1 MVFFLIDWKCHIII
15 KSIIH
20 THNKLLW
27 ITLFKNINF
36 FGIMKK
42 GYIIVRVSI
51 HNSNLFQQ
59 YPPLSTEV
67 MNKYGGKYI
76 IRGGKTDV
84 LEGEWPVDRTTV
96 VEFKSFESAKRCYE
110 SIEYSEAMKIR
121 QNSTKSDLILI
132 EGY

>member
-1 MVFFLIDWKCHIII
+1 MVFFLINYKCHIDIQLII
-15 KSIIH
+15 Y
-20 THNKLLW
+20 THNELLW
-27 ITLFKNINF
+27 ITLFKSINLF
-36 FGIMKK
+36 KVMKK

-51 HNSNLFQQ
+51 HNNELFQK
-59 YPPLSTEV
+59 YPPISTEV
-67 MNKYGGKYI
+67 MKKYGGKYI

-96 VEFKSFESAKRCYE
+96 VEFESFESAKKCYE
-110 SIEYSEAMKIR
+110 SVEYSEAMKIR

>member
-1 MVFFLIDWKCHIII
+1 MHSKYM
-15 KSIIH
+15 
-20 THNKLLW
+20 W

-51 HNSNLFQQ
+51 LDSNLFQK
-59 YPPLSTEV
+59 YPPLSAEV

-84 LEGEWPVDRTTV
+84 LEGEWPVDRTTI
-96 VEFKSFESAKRCYE
+96 VEFESFESAKKCYE
-110 SIEYSEAMKIR
+110 SVEYSKAMKIR

>member
-1 MVFFLIDWKCHIII
+1 
-15 KSIIH
+15 
-20 THNKLLW
+20 
-27 ITLFKNINF
+27 
-36 FGIMKK
+36 MKK

-51 HNSNLFQQ
+51 HNNQLFQK

-67 MNKYGGKYI
+67 MKKYGGKYI
-76 IRGGKTDV
+76 IRGGKTDI

-96 VEFKSFESAKRCYE
+96 VEFESFESAKKCYE
-110 SIEYSEAMKIR
+110 SVEYSEAMKIR

>member
-1 MVFFLIDWKCHIII
+1 
-15 KSIIH
+15 
-20 THNKLLW
+20 
-27 ITLFKNINF
+27 
-36 FGIMKK
+36 MKK

-51 HNSNLFQQ
+51 LDSNLFQQ
-59 YPPLSTEV
+59 YPPLSTKV

-96 VEFKSFESAKRCYE
+96 VEFESFESAKKCYE
-110 SIEYSEAMKIR
+110 SIEYSIAMKIR

>member
-1 MVFFLIDWKCHIII
+1 MHSKYM
-15 KSIIH
+15 
-20 THNKLLW
+20 W

-51 HNSNLFQQ
+51 LDSNLFQQ
-59 YPPLSTEV
+59 YPPLSTKV

-96 VEFKSFESAKRCYE
+96 VEFESFESAKKCYE
-110 SIEYSEAMKIR
+110 SVEYSKAMKIR

>member
-1 MVFFLIDWKCHIII
+1 MIKLIIYMHSKYM
-15 KSIIH
+15 
-20 THNKLLW
+20 W

-51 HNSNLFQQ
+51 LDSNLFQQ
-59 YPPLSTEV
+59 YPPLSAEV

-96 VEFKSFESAKRCYE
+96 VEFENFESAKKCYE
-110 SIEYSEAMKIR
+110 SIEYSTAMKIR

>member
-1 MVFFLIDWKCHIII
+1 
-15 KSIIH
+15 
-20 THNKLLW
+20 
-27 ITLFKNINF
+27 
-36 FGIMKK
+36 MKK

-51 HNSNLFQQ
+51 LDSNLFKQ
-59 YPPLSTEV
+59 YPPLSAEV

-96 VEFKSFESAKRCYE
+96 VEFESFERAKKCYE
-110 SIEYSEAMKIR
+110 SVEYSKAIKIR

>member
-1 MVFFLIDWKCHIII
+1 MHSKYM
-15 KSIIH
+15 
-20 THNKLLW
+20 W

-51 HNSNLFQQ
+51 RDSNLFQQ

-96 VEFKSFESAKRCYE
+96 VEFESFESAKKCYE
-110 SIEYSEAMKIR
+110 SVEYSKAMKIR

>member
-1 MVFFLIDWKCHIII
+1 MHSKYM
-15 KSIIH
+15 
-20 THNKLLW
+20 W

-51 HNSNLFQQ
+51 FDSNLFQQ
-59 YPPLSTEV
+59 YPPLSAEV

-84 LEGEWPVDRTTV
+84 LEGA
-96 VEFKSFESAKRCYE
+96 AKELATEKANLIPEKDPGPRP
-110 SIEYSEAMKIR
+110 
-121 QNSTKSDLILI
+121 TK
-132 EGY
+132 

>member
-1 MVFFLIDWKCHIII
+1 MHSKYM
-15 KSIIH
+15 
-20 THNKLLW
+20 W

-51 HNSNLFQQ
+51 LDSNLFQK
-59 YPPLSTEV
+59 YPPLSTEA
-67 MNKYGGKYI
+67 MKKYGGKYI

-96 VEFKSFESAKRCYE
+96 VEFESFENAKKCYE
-110 SIEYSEAMKIR
+110 SLEYSKAMKIR
-121 QNSTKSDLILI
+121 QKSAKSDLILI

>member
-1 MVFFLIDWKCHIII
+1 
-15 KSIIH
+15 
-20 THNKLLW
+20 
-27 ITLFKNINF
+27 
-36 FGIMKK
+36 MKK

-51 HNSNLFQQ
+51 LDSNLFKQ
-59 YPPLSTEV
+59 YPPLSAEV

-76 IRGGKTDV
+76 IRGGKTDI

-96 VEFKSFESAKRCYE
+96 VEFESFERAKKCYE
-110 SIEYSEAMKIR
+110 SVEYSKAKKIR

>member
-1 MVFFLIDWKCHIII
+1 MHFKYM
-15 KSIIH
+15 
-20 THNKLLW
+20 W

-51 HNSNLFQQ
+51 LDSNLFQQ

-67 MNKYGGKYI
+67 MKKYGGKYI
-76 IRGGKTDV
+76 IRGGKTEV
-84 LEGEWPVDRTTV
+84 FEGEWPVDRTTV
-96 VEFKSFESAKRCYE
+96 VEFESFESAKKCYE

>member
-1 MVFFLIDWKCHIII
+1 MHSKYM
-15 KSIIH
+15 
-20 THNKLLW
+20 W

-51 HNSNLFQQ
+51 HNSELFQK

-67 MNKYGGKYI
+67 MKKYGGKYI
-76 IRGGKTDV
+76 IRGGKTEV
-84 LEGEWPVDRTTV
+84 FEGEWPVDRTTV
-96 VEFKSFESAKRCYE
+96 VEFESFENAKKCYE
-110 SIEYSEAMKIR
+110 SVEYSEAMKIR